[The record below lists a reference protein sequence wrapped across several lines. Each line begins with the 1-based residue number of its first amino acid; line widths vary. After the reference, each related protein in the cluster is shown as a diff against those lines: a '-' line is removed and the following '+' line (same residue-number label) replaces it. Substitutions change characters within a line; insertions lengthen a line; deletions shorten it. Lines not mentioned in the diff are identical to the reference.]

1 MTGSATDLID
11 YYANLLISQYLG
23 KPRAFA
29 TIQTAVA
36 PVIMPQ
42 GSVQT
47 ITFPLI
53 PDGGAFV
60 LQYGDFQTTPIN
72 WNDSTATIQTKIRE
86 MGLITGIDG
95 GLASTVAFDDALNG
109 GLASTVVFDAE
120 VNGGDAFGY
129 GAGLSSIVVTGT
141 IAGGLLTVYFFGVPP
156 PVLLLVLG
164 PDTLLSGATPV
175 VPIIA
180 ETSLTLPLAVQDAF
194 NLAG

>member
-1 MTGSATDLID
+1 MTESATDLID

-42 GSVQT
+42 DSVQT

-53 PDGGAFV
+53 PDSGTFI
-60 LQYGDFQTTPIN
+60 LQYGDFQTTTIN
-72 WNDSTATIQTKIRE
+72 WNDSTATIQTKIQS
-86 MGLITGIDG
+86 MGLIAGIDG
-95 GLASTVAFDDALNG
+95 GLASTVVFDDALDG
-109 GLASTVVFDAE
+109 GLASTVVFDAD
-120 VNGGDAFGY
+120 VDGGDAFGY
-129 GAGLSSIVVTGT
+129 GAGLGSVLVTGS
-141 IAGGLLTVYFFGVPP
+141 IAGGLLTVYFAGVPP

-164 PDTLLSGATPV
+164 PDTLLNGSTPV

-180 ETSLTLPLAVQDAF
+180 ETSLTLPLAVQNAF
-194 NLAG
+194 NLVG